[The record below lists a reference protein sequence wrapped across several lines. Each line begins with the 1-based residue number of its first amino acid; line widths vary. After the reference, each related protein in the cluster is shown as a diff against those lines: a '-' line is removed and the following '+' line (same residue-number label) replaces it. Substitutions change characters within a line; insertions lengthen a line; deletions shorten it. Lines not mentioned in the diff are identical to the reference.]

1 MAELKITKN
10 NFNDEVVNSDI
21 PVLLDFWAPWCGPCR
36 MLAPVIE
43 ELADEYDGKAKIGKV
58 NVDEEPELAGHF
70 DVASIPTVV
79 IIKGKK
85 IIDKS
90 IGFVPK
96 GKLEEMLKSVL

>member
-10 NFNDEVVNSDI
+10 NFNDEVVNSEV

-43 ELADEYDGKAKIGKV
+43 ELADEYDGKAKVGKI
-58 NVDEEPELAGHF
+58 NVDEEPELAGNF
-70 DVASIPTVV
+70 DVSSIPTVV
-79 IIKGKK
+79 IIKDRK

-96 GKLEEMLKSVL
+96 SKLEEMLKSVL

>member
-36 MLAPVIE
+36 MLAPVVE
-43 ELADEYDGKAKIGKV
+43 ELAKEYDGKIKIGKV
-58 NVDEEPELAGHF
+58 NVDEEPELAGNF

-79 IIKGKK
+79 VIKDKK

-90 IGFVPK
+90 IGFVQK
-96 GKLEEMLKSVL
+96 SKLEEMITSVL

>member
-43 ELADEYDGKAKIGKV
+43 ELANEYDGKAKIGKI
-58 NVDEEPELAGHF
+58 NVDEEPELAGNF
-70 DVASIPTVV
+70 DVSSIPTVV
-79 IIKGKK
+79 VIKDKM

-96 GKLEEMLKSVL
+96 SKLEEMLKSVL

>member
-10 NFNDEVVNSDI
+10 NFNEEVVNSDI

-36 MLAPVIE
+36 MLAPVVE
-43 ELADEYDGKAKIGKV
+43 ELAEEYDGKIKVGKV
-58 NVDEEPELAGHF
+58 NVDEEPELAGNF

-79 IIKGKK
+79 VIKDRK

-96 GKLEEMLKSVL
+96 SKLEEMLKSVL

>member
-10 NFNDEVVNSDI
+10 NFNEEALNSDI

-43 ELADEYDGKAKIGKV
+43 ELADEYDGKAKIGKI
-58 NVDEEPELAGHF
+58 NVDEEPELAGNF
-70 DVASIPTVV
+70 DVASIPTVI
-79 IIKGKK
+79 IIKDKK
-85 IIDKS
+85 IMDKS

-96 GKLEEMLKSVL
+96 SKLEEMIESVL